1 LSDPVSWLVLEQG
14 WDVVDSAGES
24 VGKVD
29 EVLGDQDRD
38 IFDGLAVSTGLV
50 GKPKYVPAERVGEIR
65 EGEVRL
71 EMSADEVERLEP
83 YEPEPV

>member
-1 LSDPVSWLVLEQG
+1 VEPG

-24 VGKVD
+24 VGRVD
-29 EVLGDQDRD
+29 EVLGDKDRD

-50 GKPKYVPAERVGEIR
+50 SKSTYVPAERVGEIR

-71 EMSADEVERLEP
+71 ELSADDVGRLDP
-83 YEPEPV
+83 YEPPAA

>member
-1 LSDPVSWLVLEQG
+1 MEPG

-24 VGKVD
+24 VGKID
-29 EVLGDQDRD
+29 EVLGDKNRD

-50 GKPKYVPAERVGEIR
+50 GKPKYVPAERVGEIQEDR
-65 EGEVRL
+65 VQL
-71 EMSADEVERLEP
+71 EMSADEVDRLEP

>member
-1 LSDPVSWLVLEQG
+1 MEPG
-14 WDVVDSAGES
+14 WEVVDSAGGS
-24 VGKVD
+24 VGKID
-29 EVLGDQDRD
+29 EVLGDKNRD

-65 EGEVRL
+65 EDRVQL
-71 EMSADEVERLEP
+71 ELSADEVERLEP

>member
-1 LSDPVSWLVLEQG
+1 MEPG
-14 WDVVDSAGES
+14 WDVVDSAGDS
-24 VGKVD
+24 VGKID
-29 EVLGDQDRD
+29 EVLGDKNRD

-65 EGEVRL
+65 EDRVQL
-71 EMSADEVERLEP
+71 ELSADEVERLEP

>member
-1 LSDPVSWLVLEQG
+1 MEPG

-24 VGKVD
+24 VGKID
-29 EVLGDQDRD
+29 EVLGDKNRD

-65 EGEVRL
+65 EDRVQL
-71 EMSADEVERLEP
+71 ELSADEVDRLEP